1 MQSSRLELVL
11 SSSPEAAAYE
21 RFLALEAE
29 RRKEPRDYL
38 FLEAK
43 PRFEP
48 RREDVVVPLLGLAVR
63 EKGGVARLFAEAPA
77 ADIPVPGVARR
88 DLERV
93 LASFDGERT
102 LAEIG
107 WTIDG
112 AMLGKV
118 LRAAFGLV
126 LFAPAALAALER
138 RISSVSI
145 VRFPAAPYAIER
157 TYWENMAE
165 VRERFDGS
173 GAAIETSAGFVRLL
187 RELHVVALM
196 GETLERFYKP
206 ASPASDAGAN
216 PGGFWHSESRVLETP
231 RGAVYLDGPRV
242 LAPKVGGDRFF
253 GRLAAALDDP
263 DAAADRRD
271 SAWGRHLPAR
281 GERDDAPK
289 TWFFPAR
296 PIDDAKL
303 DTLRFELAAAV
314 GSATAGRGT
323 DAIHA
328 AARFHYKFVRLH
340 PFRCANQSI
349 AMVMVNA
356 ILERAG
362 GVGIPHL
369 ALDHLALRLA
379 EPAYEE
385 AFARAASAFRIDDSA
400 STTRLAKAA
409 AASRSALALMDA
421 MSRAPNDAA
430 ADALAA
436 TDPAAAR
443 PALLSPAPP

>member
-1 MQSSRLELVL
+1 MQRERLERIL
-11 SSSPEAAAYE
+11 SSSPEVAAYE
-21 RFLALEAE
+21 RFLAASAE
-29 RRKEPRDYL
+29 RRREPRDYL

-48 RREDVVVPLLGLAVR
+48 RREDVVVPLPGLTVR
-63 EKGGVARLFAEAPA
+63 EKGGAARLVSEAPP
-77 ADIPVPGVARR
+77 ADVPVAGVSRR
-88 DLERV
+88 ELERV
-93 LASFDGERT
+93 LAAFDGERT

-107 WTIDG
+107 WTVD
-112 AMLGKV
+112 AAALAKV

-165 VRERFDGS
+165 VRERFDAS
-173 GAAIETSAGFVRLL
+173 GAALETADGFLRLL

-206 ASPASDAGAN
+206 ASPASDGGAN
-216 PGGFWHSESRVLETP
+216 PGGLWHAESRVLETP

-253 GRLAAALDDP
+253 GRLAVALGDP
-263 DAAADRRD
+263 EAGADRRD
-271 SAWGRHLPAR
+271 SAWGRHLYAR
-281 GERDDAPK
+281 GEKDDAPK
-289 TWFFPAR
+289 TWFLPAR
-296 PIDDAKL
+296 PIDDDKL
-303 DTLRFELAAAV
+303 EALRVEIASALAGAD
-314 GSATAGRGT
+314 AGRAD
-323 DAIHA
+323 DAVRA
-328 AARFHYKFVRLH
+328 AARFHYRFVRLH

-349 AMVMVNA
+349 AMVLVNA
-356 ILERAG
+356 VLERAG
-362 GVGIPHL
+362 DAGIPHL
-369 ALDHLALRLA
+369 ALDHLALRLS

-385 AFARAASAFRIDDSA
+385 AFARAASAFRADDTGSA
-400 STTRLAKAA
+400 ARLAKAV

-421 MSRAPNDAA
+421 MSRAPDDAA
-430 ADALAA
+430 ADALAEA
-436 TDPAAAR
+436 DPVAAR
-443 PALLSPAPP
+443 AALLSPAPR